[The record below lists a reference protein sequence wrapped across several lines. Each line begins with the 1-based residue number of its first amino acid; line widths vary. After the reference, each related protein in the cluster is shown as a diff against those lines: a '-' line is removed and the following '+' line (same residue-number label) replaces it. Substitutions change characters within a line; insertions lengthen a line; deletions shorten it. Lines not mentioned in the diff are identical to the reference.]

1 MESPRPI
8 TIRRP
13 VAVLRPLRAVLLAAL
28 ALGAAG
34 VAWSVRR
41 MPRPEPAAP
50 GAAAVP
56 DWPASP
62 AFGAREWTALQSSRP
77 SATLL
82 PGLATNHARYRLAGT
97 FIAPEGSLSG
107 VTGTLCR
114 AIIDDVQTQKQYLL
128 AEGESSGELKMLRIR
143 SDRVIVEIAGR
154 TEELFLS
161 FGAGA
166 PSAPSSANAAAF
178 TEVPAEKVLEES
190 AYGKRVGDT
199 RWVMNRDALLGYYR
213 EMLDHP
219 ERIAKL
225 YDTFQPDYVKGK
237 IEGYRV
243 KVEGEGDF
251 LKAVGLRE
259 GDVVRMVNSMR
270 MSSQS
275 RAEFWMGEFVKDR
288 MGAAVLDIERDGKP
302 EKLVYL
308 FR

>member
-1 MESPRPI
+1 MEPPRPSPF
-8 TIRRP
+8 RRP
-13 VAVLRPLRAVLLAAL
+13 VGVLRPLRAILIAAL
-28 ALGAAG
+28 ALAAAG
-34 VAWSVRR
+34 IAWSVRR
-41 MPRPEPAAP
+41 APVTRSAPSVALGVPE
-50 GAAAVP
+50 
-56 DWPASP
+56 WPASP
-62 AFGAREWTALQSSRP
+62 AFGVREWTAIQSSRP
-77 SATLL
+77 AAAGPIPEAS
-82 PGLATNHARYRLAGT
+82 NARYRLAGT
-97 FIAPEGSLSG
+97 FIAPEGSLGG

-114 AIIDDVQTQKQYLL
+114 AIIDDLQTKQQYLL
-128 AEGESSGELKMLRIR
+128 AEGEISGELKMLRIR

-161 FGAGA
+161 FGAA
-166 PSAPSSANAAAF
+166 AVPTPSSANASSF
-178 TEVPAEKVLEES
+178 TEVPPEKVLEES
-190 AYGKRVGDT
+190 AYGKRVGET
-199 RWVMNRDALLGYYR
+199 RWVMNRDSLLGYYR

-288 MGAAVLDIERDGKP
+288 MGAAVLDIEREGKP